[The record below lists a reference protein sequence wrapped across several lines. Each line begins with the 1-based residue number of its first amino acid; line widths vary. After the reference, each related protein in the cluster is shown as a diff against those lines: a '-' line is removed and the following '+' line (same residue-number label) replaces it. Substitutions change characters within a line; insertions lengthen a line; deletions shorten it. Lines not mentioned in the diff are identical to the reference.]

1 MSKFLN
7 QFKSTESWVF
17 DLDNTL
23 YCASTNIFGQIDVR
37 MKSFISELLDIEPD
51 KAHKIQKKYFHDY
64 GTTLRG
70 LMDRHNVNP
79 KSFLDHVHDIN
90 IQDLKP
96 NLKLEKSL
104 HKIPGRKIIFT
115 NADVNHAERVMKRLG
130 IIDHFEAVFDIV
142 ACNYIPKPEPQ
153 AYLDLISHFD
163 LDPKKTVFFEDMA
176 RNLKPASDLG
186 MTTVWVQTD
195 TILKNH
201 NSKESY
207 INYVT
212 SDLTSLLF
220 DIASLY

>member
-7 QFKSTESWVF
+7 QLKSTESWVF

-23 YCASTNIFGQIDVR
+23 YCATTNIFGQIDVR

-90 IQDLKP
+90 IQDLEP

-163 LDPKKTVFFEDMA
+163 LDPKKLFF
-176 RNLKPASDLG
+176 LKIWLA
-186 MTTVWVQTD
+186 
-195 TILKNH
+195 I
-201 NSKESY
+201 
-207 INYVT
+207 
-212 SDLTSLLF
+212 
-220 DIASLY
+220 